1 MGRVE
6 DVLAAAR
13 GQLGVTESPKGS
25 NRTPFGAWY
34 GLDGYPWC
42 MMFVQW
48 CFDQAG
54 QPLPHRTASCS
65 NMLSWYQKH
74 HPEQVVSAPKPRDI
88 IIYNFGHTGVVE
100 AVGSGTVTAIEGNT
114 SPGSKG
120 SQSNGGGV
128 YRRTRDRKLASA
140 FLRPYEEKKEE
151 DEMTGKEIY
160 DALQAYLAQEAV
172 PAWAREELEEAA
184 RLGVT
189 DGKNPMELVPR
200 YQAAIMALRAVR
212 GKED

>member
-54 QPLPHRTASCS
+54 LPLPCRTASCS
-65 NMLSWYQKH
+65 ELLGWYRKQRK
-74 HPEQVVSAPKPRDI
+74 EQVAASPLPGDI
-88 IIYNFGHTGVVE
+88 VIYTFGHTGIVE
-100 AVGSGTVTAIEGNT
+100 
-114 SPGSKG
+114 
-120 SQSNGGGV
+120 
-128 YRRTRDRKLASA
+128 SA
-140 FLRPYEEKKEE
+140 
-151 DEMTGKEIY
+151 
-160 DALQAYLAQEAV
+160 
-172 PAWAREELEEAA
+172 
-184 RLGVT
+184 
-189 DGKNPMELVPR
+189 DG
-200 YQAAIMALRAVR
+200 
-212 GKED
+212 D